1 MLFSV
6 AAFFVI
12 WRETTEAAIVV
23 SVLLSFCSQMFG
35 QDPIMYKRLRRQIWL
50 GSALGLGIV
59 LIVSAAVIGVF
70 YALDNNIWSAHEF
83 VWEGTLALIAAV
95 IITYVGV
102 IMLKSSRIEHQEK
115 WRLKLMRE
123 MEVRKKGSG
132 NNSQESDETAIDTTT
147 NNHASVNA
155 DGLPPKKR
163 GGMLHR
169 VSPRLSELANSE
181 KYALFFIPFITILRE
196 GIEAVVFMFGV
207 GVSDP
212 PSSLPIAVIAGLV
225 TGALLGWIIYA
236 AGSRIKLKYFF
247 LVSTCFLF
255 LVAAGL
261 FSRAIRSFE
270 SEYWNRSLLYPSGSG
285 DDGSA
290 PPIAYTNSLWWLDC
304 CDYRSNGWS
313 IFNALLGWNEKGSVG
328 TVTGYCLYWV
338 ALSTWLVGI
347 KIVEKRRAAA
357 ASTKVARHEAMVAHS
372 VDKRPSNHTLADD
385 DDSTSAAAAASQ

>member
-23 SVLLSFCSQMFG
+23 SVLLSFCNQMFG
-35 QDPIMYKRLRRQIWL
+35 QDPIMYKRLRKQIWL
-50 GSALGLGIV
+50 GSALGLAIV

-83 VWEGTLALIAAV
+83 VWEGTLGLIASV

-102 IMLKSSRIEHQEK
+102 IMLKSSRVEHQEK

-123 MEVRKKGSG
+123 MEVRKKGKGNITSG
-132 NNSQESDETAIDTTT
+132 SQESDETA
-147 NNHASVNA
+147 H
-155 DGLPPKKR
+155 GLPSTSANANAESPSQKR
-163 GGMLHR
+163 GMLHR
-169 VSPRLSELANSE
+169 LSPRLAELANSE

-212 PSSLPIAVIAGLV
+212 PKSLPIAVIAGLV

-247 LVSTCFLF
+247 VVSTCFLF

-270 SEYWNRSLLYPSGSG
+270 SEYFNRSLLYPSGSG
-285 DDGSA
+285 DDGDA
-290 PPIAYTNSLWWLDC
+290 PPIAYTSSLWWLDC

-313 IFNALLGWNEKGSVG
+313 IFNALFGWNEKGSVG

-338 ALSTWLVGI
+338 ALSTWLIGI
-347 KIVEKRRAAA
+347 KIVEKRRAS
-357 ASTKVARHEAMVAHS
+357 STKVSRHEAMVAHP

-385 DDSTSAAAAASQ
+385 SVAVAAR